1 MTSATPSLAELA
13 QSSKAWPFEEAR
25 KLLKRLGRRL
35 TRLKVIFERVT
46 ALRACRISA
55 RLEVARTSMVRH
67 ALEALNPGVK
77 TRLVCFSD
85 DMDGLRKVPDNLP
98 QPEMLAANL
107 GKPLTAIP
115 DPFGTHESFGH
126 HMNARLRA
134 FLDHFGFRYEFY
146 SSTATYKSG
155 RFDEALLR
163 ILANYDK
170 VMDVML
176 PTLGQERQQT
186 YSPFL
191 PRQSALRQGA
201 AGQSGGTR
209 RAPRHHHLY
218 RGRWLARNRAGDGG
232 ALQAAMEARHGH
244 ALGGAGRGL

>member
-1 MTSATPSLAELA
+1 PFSRATY
-13 QSSKAWPFEEAR
+13 
-25 KLLKRLGRRL
+25 
-35 TRLKVIFERVT
+35 
-46 ALRACRISA
+46 
-55 RLEVARTSMVRH
+55 
-67 ALEALNPGVK
+67 
-77 TRLVCFSD
+77 
-85 DMDGLRKVPDNLP
+85 GLRKVPDTLP

-134 FLDHFGFRYEFY
+134 FLDHFCFRYEFY

-155 RFDEALLR
+155 RFDAALLR

-186 YSPFL
+186 
-191 PRQSALRQGA
+191 
-201 AGQSGGTR
+201 
-209 RAPRHHHLY
+209 
-218 RGRWLARNRAGDGG
+218 
-232 ALQAAMEARHGH
+232 
-244 ALGGAGRGL
+244 